1 MTILTKPINFIPRK
15 PKYMR
20 WKKWYATKE
29 YQDWAVTPEKLNKL
43 IDELQCR
50 IIDFNKD
57 CKGGE

>member
-1 MTILTKPINFIPRK
+1 MATVTRTIDLIPRK

-43 IDELQCR
+43 IDELHCR

-57 CKGGE
+57 